1 MDRCQALLTGATST
15 SRATAPLANS
25 DSTSWSD
32 NPSPSPIDT
41 SRSSF
46 SIRKWRLIAS
56 RSADPRQ
63 SVINPYT
70 TNWRFL
76 MGGSF
81 KIGRFSGIDVKV
93 HWTFFLLLAFFAF
106 IGYQSSGSLAGAL
119 TPIAVIVALF
129 ICVVLHEFGHSLVA
143 QRLGIEIHS
152 ITLLPIGGVS
162 NLESLPEK
170 PSDEVKITL
179 AGPLVNVVLAP
190 IFFGLGLL
198 LGAEPG
204 MPTDLFTGIGSV
216 GQFFFYLG
224 YLNVV
229 LAVFNLIPAFPLDG
243 GRVLRGALQTRLGA
257 VRATEIASRV
267 GQLFALAFFLIG
279 LFGGNFLLALI
290 GVFIFFGANGEAQM
304 VRQRELT
311 RGVSVSDVMGTKPRT
326 ETVTPY
332 HTFGQVLDSVI
343 HGYQEDFPVVD
354 ESGKLVGMITRDEIM
369 NAAHS
374 PERYASVREL
384 MKTDVPTISSEADLF
399 EDALPVLRQSGLR
412 ALPVMENGEL
422 VGMLT
427 IEDVGRPACLGSY
440 RRKPALPL

>member
-1 MDRCQALLTGATST
+1 
-15 SRATAPLANS
+15 
-25 DSTSWSD
+25 
-32 NPSPSPIDT
+32 
-41 SRSSF
+41 
-46 SIRKWRLIAS
+46 
-56 RSADPRQ
+56 
-63 SVINPYT
+63 
-70 TNWRFL
+70 

-93 HWTFFLLLAFFAF
+93 HWTFLLLLAFFAF
-106 IGYQSSGSLAGAL
+106 IGYQTSGSLAGAL
-119 TPIAVIVALF
+119 TPTITIVALF
-129 ICVVLHEFGHSLVA
+129 ICVLLHEFGHSLVA

-162 NLESLPEK
+162 NLESIPDK

-190 IFFGLGLL
+190 IFFGVGLL
-198 LGAEPG
+198 LGAVPR

-229 LAVFNLIPAFPLDG
+229 LALFNLIPAFPLDG
-243 GRVLRGALQTRLGA
+243 GRVLRGLLATRLGA
-257 VRATEIASRV
+257 LRATEIASRV
-267 GQLFALAFFLIG
+267 GQLFAFAFFLIG
-279 LFGGNFLLALI
+279 LLGGNFLLALI
-290 GVFIFFGANGEAQM
+290 AVFIFFGANGEAQM

-311 RGVSVSDVMGTKPRT
+311 RGLSVAEVMGTKPNT

-354 ESGKLVGMITRDEIM
+354 DNGNLVGMLTRDEIM
-369 NAAHS
+369 AAAHS
-374 PERYASVREL
+374 PERYSSVREL
-384 MKTDVPTISSEADLF
+384 MKTDFPTISSQADLF
-399 EDALPVLRQSGLR
+399 EDALPILQQSGLR
-412 ALPVMENGEL
+412 ALPVTENGEL

-427 IEDVGRPACLGSY
+427 IEDVGQASLIGPLP
-440 RRKPALPL
+440 RKTGATA